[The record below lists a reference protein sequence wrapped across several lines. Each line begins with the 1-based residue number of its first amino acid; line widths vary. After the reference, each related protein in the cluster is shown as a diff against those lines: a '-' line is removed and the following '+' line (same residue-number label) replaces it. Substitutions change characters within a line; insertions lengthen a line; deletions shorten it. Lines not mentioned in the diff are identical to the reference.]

1 MAAVDTT
8 LINYL
13 GKKVS
18 FSIFNGYETFLNE
31 GIVTDVLISI
41 TSRHQ
46 IAIDHDELYLISDLI
61 DFLVLD

>member
-31 GIVTDVLISI
+31 GIVTHVLISI

-46 IAIDHDELYLISDLI
+46 IVIDHDEFYLISELI

>member
-18 FSIFNGYETFLNE
+18 FSIFNGYETL
-31 GIVTDVLISI
+31 LPK
-41 TSRHQ
+41 
-46 IAIDHDELYLISDLI
+46 
-61 DFLVLD
+61 

>member
-31 GIVTDVLISI
+31 GIVTDVHISI

-46 IAIDHDELYLISDLI
+46 IAIDHDEFYLISELI